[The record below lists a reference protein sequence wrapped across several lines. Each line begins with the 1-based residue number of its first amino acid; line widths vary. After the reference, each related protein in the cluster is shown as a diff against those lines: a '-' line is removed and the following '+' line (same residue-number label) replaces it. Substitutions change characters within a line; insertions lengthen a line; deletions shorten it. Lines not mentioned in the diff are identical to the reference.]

1 MSEEKERALARRMI
15 RQQSLESERSP
26 SKSRKVKKPF
36 ILEEFIPVPDHPDPR
51 PESLDQLNIR
61 IGYYDHWMLWG
72 HYRSLQDAMKAKDA
86 LMMKGM
92 ILVYPKYRMRIRVG
106 TEIVWESCS
115 ILPDSE
121 SIEHDAMS

>member
-1 MSEEKERALARRMI
+1 MSADKERALARRI
-15 RQQSLESERSP
+15 TRQQSLESERHS
-26 SKSRKVKKPF
+26 SRSRKVKKPF
-36 ILEEFIPVPDHPDPR
+36 VLEEFIPVPEHPDPR

-86 LMMKGM
+86 LMRKGM
-92 ILVYPKYRMRIRVG
+92 ILVYPQYRMRIRVG
-106 TEIVWESCS
+106 TEIVWESGS

-121 SIEHDAMS
+121 SIEHDAMA